1 MLIRLLN
8 NLLRNKNIKKEITPK
23 IADIDLDEKILDNSK
38 QFSSWG

>member
-1 MLIRLLN
+1 MLIRVLN
-8 NLLRNKNIKKEITPK
+8 HLLRHKSIKKEITPK